1 MSDMDLLRVL
11 VVDDEPGMRRGVAR
25 TLRNFT
31 VNVPNVEQAVRF
43 QIDEAES
50 GEVALEKI
58 AAETPDIMLLD
69 HKMPGISGLDVLH
82 RVAAMK
88 SDILTVMI
96 TAYASIETAVAA
108 TKQGAYD
115 FLAKPFTPDELR
127 NTVRKATVRIALA
140 REARKLAEERRQVR
154 FQFIR
159 VLGHELKSPLG
170 AVDGFLQLLQN
181 RSLGDDLDAYEEV
194 LQRGRDRI
202 HGMVKLIGDLLD
214 MTRIESGQKERAL
227 EPIDLVEV
235 ARSALELQHL
245 EADRRDITCEIQN
258 VDPVLIEADRGEMEM
273 VFNNLI
279 SNAVKYNREKGR
291 LDIAIVPSDDQI
303 QLRVADTGIGL
314 TEEEAEKLFGEFVR
328 IKNEKTRGIDGSG
341 LGLSIVRKIADL
353 YDGDVAVSS
362 QPGEGSTFTVTLAT
376 RPLTELKRLE
386 AQPMA
391 SGNATS

>member
-1 MSDMDLLRVL
+1 
-11 VVDDEPGMRRGVAR
+11 
-25 TLRNFT
+25 
-31 VNVPNVEQAVRF
+31 
-43 QIDEAES
+43 
-50 GEVALEKI
+50 
-58 AAETPDIMLLD
+58 MLLD

>member
-1 MSDMDLLRVL
+1 MSDMDQLRVL

-25 TLRNFT
+25 TLRNYT
-31 VNVPNVEQAVRF
+31 VNVPNVEQTVRF
-43 QIDEAES
+43 EIDEAES

-58 AAETPDIMLLD
+58 AASPPDIMLLD

-140 REARKLAEERRQVR
+140 REARKLADERRQVR

-181 RSLGDDLDAYEEV
+181 HTLGDELDAYEEIV
-194 LQRGRDRI
+194 QRGRDRI
-202 HGMVKLIGDLLD
+202 QGMLKLIGDLLD
-214 MTRIESGQKERAL
+214 MTRIESGQKERKL
-227 EPIDLVEV
+227 ETVDLVEV
-235 ARSALELQHL
+235 ARSAIETQHA
-245 EADRRDITCEIQN
+245 EADRRGIACEIQN
-258 VDPVLIEADRGEMEM
+258 VEPVVIEADRGEMEI
-273 VFNNLI
+273 VLNNLV
-279 SNAVKYNREKGR
+279 SNAVKYNRDNGR
-291 LDIAIVPSDDQI
+291 VDISVTSTGEHVQM
-303 QLRVADTGIGL
+303 RVADTGIGM
-314 TEEEAEKLFGEFVR
+314 TEEEAERLFGEFVR

-341 LGLSIVRKIADL
+341 LGLSIVKKIADL

-362 QPGEGSTFTVTLAT
+362 QANVGSAFTVTLT
-376 RPLTELKRLE
+376 TKPLTEPERLE
-386 AQPMA
+386 AEPMV
-391 SGNATS
+391 SGNATP

>member
-1 MSDMDLLRVL
+1 MSDMDQLRVL
-11 VVDDEPGMRRGVAR
+11 VVDDEPGMRRGVSR

-31 VNVPNVEQAVRF
+31 VNVPNVEQTVRF
-43 QIDEAES
+43 EIDEAES

-58 AAETPDIMLLD
+58 ASSPPDIMLLD

-140 REARKLAEERRQVR
+140 REARKLADERRQVR

-181 RSLGDDLDAYEEV
+181 RSLGDDLSAYEEI
-194 LQRGRDRI
+194 LHRGRDRI
-202 HGMVKLIGDLLD
+202 QGMLKLIGDLLD
-214 MTRIESGQKERAL
+214 MTRIESGQKERKL
-227 EPIDLVEV
+227 ETVDLVDV
-235 ARSALELQHL
+235 ARSAVETQRAV
-245 EADRRDITCEIQN
+245 ADERGIVCEIQN
-258 VDPVLIEADRGEMEM
+258 VEPVLIEADRGEMEI
-273 VFNNLI
+273 VLNNLV
-279 SNAVKYNREKGR
+279 SNAVKYNRDEGHV
-291 LDIAIVPSDDQI
+291 DISVTSEDDRVQI
-303 QLRVADTGIGL
+303 RVADTGIGM
-314 TEEEAEKLFGEFVR
+314 TEEEAERLFGEFVR

-341 LGLSIVRKIADL
+341 LGLSIVKKIADL
-353 YDGDVAVSS
+353 YEGEVTVSS
-362 QPGEGSTFTVTLAT
+362 HPDTGSTFMVTLAAH
-376 RPLTELKRLE
+376 PLPEPEGLE
-386 AQPMA
+386 AAPMA
-391 SGNATS
+391 SGNVVS

>member
-1 MSDMDLLRVL
+1 MSDMDQLRVL

-31 VNVPNVEQAVRF
+31 VNVPNVEQTVRF
-43 QIDEAES
+43 EIDEAES

-58 AAETPDIMLLD
+58 AVEPPDIMLLD
-69 HKMPGISGLDVLH
+69 HKMPGISGLDVLNQ
-82 RVAAMK
+82 VAAMK

-96 TAYASIETAVAA
+96 TAYASIQTAVAA

-140 REARKLAEERRQVR
+140 REARKLADERRQVR

-170 AVDGFLQLLQN
+170 AMDGFLQLLQN

-194 LQRGRDRI
+194 LRRGRGRI
-202 HGMVKLIGDLLD
+202 QGMFKLIADLLD
-214 MTRIESGQKERAL
+214 MTRIESGQKERTL
-227 EPIDLVEV
+227 EQVDLVGI
-235 ARSALELQHL
+235 AHSAVELQHAAA
-245 EADRRDITCEIQN
+245 ERRGIVCEIQN
-258 VDPVLIEADRGEMEM
+258 VDSVLIQADRGEMEM
-273 VFNNLI
+273 VFNNLV
-279 SNAVKYNREKGR
+279 SNAVKYNRDQGR
-291 LDIAIVPSDDQI
+291 VEVAVVAKDDQVQI
-303 QLRVADTGIGL
+303 RVSDTGIGL

-353 YDGDVAVSS
+353 YDGDVDVSS
-362 QPGEGSTFTVTLAT
+362 QPGDGSTFTVTLAT
-376 RPLTELKRLE
+376 QPLAESQDLE
-386 AQPMA
+386 AEPMA
-391 SGNATS
+391 SGNAMS

>member
-1 MSDMDLLRVL
+1 
-11 VVDDEPGMRRGVAR
+11 MRRGVAR

-31 VNVPNVEQAVRF
+31 VNVPNVEQTVRF
-43 QIDEAES
+43 EIDEAES
-50 GEVALEKI
+50 GEVALERI
-58 AAETPDIMLLD
+58 AAAPPDIVLLD
-69 HKMPGISGLDVLH
+69 HKMPGISGLEVLH

-140 REARKLAEERRQVR
+140 REARKLADERRQVR

-181 RSLGDDLDAYEEV
+181 RSLGDDLGAYEEV
-194 LQRGRDRI
+194 LRRGRSRI
-202 HGMVKLIGDLLD
+202 QGMFKLISDLLD
-214 MTRIESGQKERAL
+214 MTRIESGHKDRTL
-227 EPIDLVEV
+227 EAVDVVEI
-235 ARSALELQHL
+235 ARSAVELQHV
-245 EADRRDITCEIQN
+245 EAERRGIVCEIQN
-258 VDPVLIEADRGEMEM
+258 VDSVPIQADRGEIEM
-273 VFNNLI
+273 VFNNLV
-279 SNAVKYNREKGR
+279 SNAVKYNCDQGR
-291 LDIAIVPSDDQI
+291 VDIAVLRKDDQVQI
-303 QLRVADTGIGL
+303 RVADTGIGM
-314 TEEEAEKLFGEFVR
+314 TEEEADRLFGEFVR
-328 IKNEKTRGIDGSG
+328 IKNEKTRSIDGSG
-341 LGLSIVRKIADL
+341 LGLSIVKKIADL

-362 QPGEGSTFTVTLAT
+362 RPGVGSTFTVTLVVH
-376 RPLTELKRLE
+376 PLTEPERME
-386 AQPMA
+386 AAPTA

>member
-1 MSDMDLLRVL
+1 MSDMDQLRVL

-31 VNVPNVEQAVRF
+31 VNVPNVEQTVRF
-43 QIDEAES
+43 EIDEAES

-58 AAETPDIMLLD
+58 AAEPPDIMLLD

-140 REARKLAEERRQVR
+140 REARKLADERRQVR

-181 RSLGDDLDAYEEV
+181 RSLGNDLDAYEEV
-194 LQRGRDRI
+194 LRRGRGRI
-202 HGMVKLIGDLLD
+202 QGMFKLIGDLLD
-214 MTRIESGQKERAL
+214 MTRIESGQKERTL
-227 EPIDLVEV
+227 DQVDLVEI
-235 ARSALELQHL
+235 AHSAVELQHA
-245 EADRRDITCEIQN
+245 EAERREIVCEIQN
-258 VDPVLIEADRGEMEM
+258 VDSVLIQADRGEMEM
-273 VFNNLI
+273 VFNNLV
-279 SNAVKYNREKGR
+279 SNAVKYNRDRGR
-291 LDIAIVPSDDQI
+291 VDIAVIPKDDQVQI
-303 QLRVADTGIGL
+303 RVSDTGIGL

-353 YDGDVAVSS
+353 YDGDVDVSS
-362 QPGEGSTFTVTLAT
+362 QSGEGSTFTVTLAT
-376 RPLTELKRLE
+376 QPLTESQHVE
-386 AQPMA
+386 AEPMA

>member
-1 MSDMDLLRVL
+1 MNDMDQLRVL

-31 VNVPNVEQAVRF
+31 VNVPNVEQTVRF
-43 QIDEAES
+43 EIEEAES

-58 AAETPDIMLLD
+58 AAEPPDIMLLD

-181 RSLGDDLDAYEEV
+181 RSLGNDLDAYEEV
-194 LQRGRDRI
+194 LHRGRDRI
-202 HGMVKLIGDLLD
+202 QGMFKLIADLLD
-214 MTRIESGQKERAL
+214 MTRIESGQKERIL
-227 EPIDLVEV
+227 EPVDLVNV
-235 ARSALELQHL
+235 AHSAVELQHS
-245 EADRRDITCEIQN
+245 EADRRQIVCEIQN
-258 VDPVLIEADRGEMEM
+258 VDPVSIEADRGEMEM

-279 SNAVKYNREKGR
+279 SNAVKYNRDKGR
-291 LDIAIVPSDDQI
+291 VDISVVPNNDQVLI
-303 QLRVADTGIGL
+303 RVADTGIGL

-328 IKNEKTRGIDGSG
+328 IKNEKTRGIAGSG

-353 YDGDVAVSS
+353 YNGEVAVSS
-362 QPGEGSTFTVTLAT
+362 QHGEGSTFTVTLAAQ
-376 RPLTELKRLE
+376 PLTEPEPLE
-386 AQPMA
+386 AEPMA